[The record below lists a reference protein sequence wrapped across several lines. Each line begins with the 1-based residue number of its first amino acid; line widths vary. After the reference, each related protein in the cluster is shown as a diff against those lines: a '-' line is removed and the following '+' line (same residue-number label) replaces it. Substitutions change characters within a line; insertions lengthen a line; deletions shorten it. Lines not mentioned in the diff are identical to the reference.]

1 MNDDRRCPKCST
13 VMCEKFDERPG
24 PRGVTLAVPNGQFS
38 CMKCGY
44 DPGGDSQKGKVNNG

>member
-1 MNDDRRCPKCST
+1 
-13 VMCEKFDERPG
+13 MCEKFDERPG